1 MTRPALT
8 LTRTTEADLPLL
20 FVFQTDKEGQ
30 RLAAFMP
37 KDAGNREAWLEKH
50 TKFLSDPNIHNC
62 TIRLNGEIVG
72 SIAKFVMEGE
82 AELTYWID
90 RKHWGKGLAS
100 EALSAFLQI
109 ERTRPIHG
117 RVAFD
122 NYGSQ
127 RVLEKAGFVRIG
139 SDRGFAHARGEE
151 IEEYIYQLTEG

>member
-1 MTRPALT
+1 MTHTALT
-8 LTRTTEADLPLL
+8 LTRTTEADLPML
-20 FVFQTDKEGQ
+20 FRFQTDEEGK

-37 KDAGNREAWLEKH
+37 KDASDREDWIQRH
-50 TKFLSDPNIHNC
+50 TKFLSDPNIHTC
-62 TIRLNGEIVG
+62 TIRLGGAIVG
-72 SIAKFVMEGE
+72 SIAKFVMEGD

-100 EALSAFLQI
+100 EALQAFLAI
-109 ERTRPIHG
+109 EPARPIHG

-151 IEEYIYQLTEG
+151 IEEYIYQRTEG